1 MYNLSSLT
9 STISILDLRSCLIS
23 QQGQLV
29 LEYYR
34 NDHTATEIAK
44 INSCTKSILS
54 ALICIAMDQGKLLPP
69 ETPITE
75 FYPQL
80 ALNRDTRMHEI
91 TLQHLLTM
99 SAGINW
105 TEFGG
110 QKSFPRMTKS
120 PHWVNFV
127 LEQPLL
133 HSPGERMEYNS
144 GLSQI
149 LSAILV
155 QATGMT
161 TAQFAELYLF
171 DPLGIK
177 DYDWEMD
184 PQGIHTGGFGLRLH
198 PSDMLKF
205 GQLYLQHGQWNNK
218 QIISRERVAQSS
230 QPYISAEEPN
240 RGSYGWHWWTD
251 SLYHHPTHMSSPTS
265 IPYFYAR
272 GYGGQYI
279 YVIPS
284 IHTVVVLSD
293 DKPKKKQFPVDVFL
307 QFIGPFLV
315 QQSLHQKSPEDQ
327 GILNHLG

>member
-1 MYNLSSLT
+1 MYNLSSLR
-9 STISILDLRSCLIS
+9 STIASLDLRSCLIS

-54 ALICIAMDQGKLLPP
+54 ALICIAMDQGQLPPP
-69 ETPITE
+69 ETPITK

-80 ALNRDTRMHEI
+80 VIDNDTRKHKI

-110 QKSFPRMTKS
+110 QKSFPRMTQS
-120 PHWVNFV
+120 PHWVDFV

-133 HSPGERMEYNS
+133 TFPGERMEYNS
-144 GLSQI
+144 GLSQL

-161 TAQFAELYLF
+161 TANFAESYLF
-171 DPLGIK
+171 APLGIQN
-177 DYDWEMD
+177 YHWELD
-184 PQGIHTGGFGLRLH
+184 PQGVHTGGFGLWLH
-198 PSDMLKF
+198 PSDMLRF
-205 GQLYLQHGQWNNK
+205 GQLYLQRGEWDNK
-218 QIISRERVAQSS
+218 QIISRERVAQSV
-230 QPYISAEEPN
+230 QPSISVDAPYH
-240 RGSYGWHWWTD
+240 GSYAWHWWTD
-251 SLYHHPTHMSSPTS
+251 SLSKHAMDMPSSS
-265 IPYFYAR
+265 SVPYFYAR

-293 DKPKKKQFPVDVFL
+293 DKPKKKQFPIDVFR
-307 QFIGPFLV
+307 QFIGPLLI
-315 QQSLHQKSPEDQ
+315 QHSD
-327 GILNHLG
+327 NM